1 MPPSFARLW
10 IVQAVSDFGTY
21 LTFVALPLI
30 AVVELDASAGEL
42 GLLVGAGTAPLA
54 FAWPLFGVLAD
65 RVDRRHIMLVT
76 YAGRVLLHAWVPVA
90 AVAGVLSMAQ
100 LVVAYFL
107 VSFLKVGF
115 DVAAPSLL
123 PALVGPDHLVLAN
136 SRLEATRSLAM
147 IIGPA
152 LGGAL
157 AEVIRPSGAVAVAAT
172 TYLAA
177 ALLVGTIPPLRSA
190 GGPPRAVDEAL
201 GRRGGAD
208 RARRRGVAREMWEG
222 VAAVW
227 RHPVLRPMAVS
238 SALLNAFY
246 ALRTP
251 LVAVYVVR
259 DLGFPPAAFGLVL
272 GAAGPGALLGSLA
285 AARVAARLGFG
296 RTMVAAAL
304 LAGAPVLLVPLAT
317 GRGPGS
323 LGLLAGSAL
332 LVGFGMQVYN
342 VTLIAGRQAITPDHL
357 IGRVT
362 ASFRWAA
369 WAAAPL
375 AAAAGGPLSGALG
388 VRGAI
393 AVAGAGLLLP
403 AARLLASPVRRTAAL
418 SAR

>member
-10 IVQAVSDFGTY
+10 TGQAVSDFGTY
-21 LTFVALPLI
+21 LSFVALPLL
-30 AVVELDASAGEL
+30 AVVELDASAAEL

-65 RVDRRHIMLVT
+65 RADRRRIMLVT
-76 YAGRVLLHAWVPVA
+76 YAGRVLLYAWIALA
-90 AVAGVLSMAQ
+90 AVAGGLTVVQ

-123 PALVGPDHLVLAN
+123 PALVGPGHLVAAN

-152 LGGAL
+152 LGGVL
-157 AEVIRPSGAVAVAAT
+157 AEAVRPSGTMAVAAA

-177 ALLVGTIPPLRSA
+177 ALLVATIRPAA
-190 GGPPRAVDEAL
+190 GRPST
-201 GRRGGAD
+201 AD
-208 RARRRGVAREMWEG
+208 RAPDRRGAVRQMWDG
-222 VAAVW
+222 VTAVS

-238 SALLNAFY
+238 AALLNAFY

-251 LVAVYVVR
+251 LVALYVVR
-259 DLGFPPAAFGLVL
+259 DLGFSPAAFGLIL
-272 GAAGPGALLGSLA
+272 AAAGPGALLGSLA
-285 AARVAARLGFG
+285 AVRIAARLGFG
-296 RTMVAAAL
+296 RTVVGAAF
-304 LAGAPVLLVPLAT
+304 LAGAPVLLVPLVT
-317 GRGPGS
+317 GRGAGS

-357 IGRVT
+357 LGRVT

-369 WAAAPL
+369 WAVAPF
-375 AAAAGGPLSGALG
+375 AAAAGGPLSHLLG
-388 VRGAI
+388 VRGAL
-393 AVAGAGLLLP
+393 AVAGIGLLLP
-403 AARLLASPVRRTAAL
+403 AARLAASPVRRTTTL
-418 SAR
+418 SAAP

>member
-10 IVQAVSDFGTY
+10 TGQAVSDFGTY
-21 LTFVALPLI
+21 LSFVALPLI
-30 AVVELDASAGEL
+30 AVVELDASAAEL

-54 FAWPLFGVLAD
+54 FAWPIFGVLAD
-65 RVDRRHIMLVT
+65 RADRRRIMLVT
-76 YAGRVLLHAWVPVA
+76 YAGRVLLYAWIPLA
-90 AVAGVLSMAQ
+90 ALIGVLTVVQ

-123 PALVGPDHLVLAN
+123 PALVGPDHLVAAN

-147 IIGPA
+147 ITGPA

-157 AEVIRPSGAVAVAAT
+157 AEAVRPSGTMAVAAV

-177 ALLVGTIPPLRSA
+177 AVLVATIRPA
-190 GGPPRAVDEAL
+190 AIGPSTAAPAP
-201 GRRGGAD
+201 
-208 RARRRGVAREMWEG
+208 RRRGAVREMWDG
-222 VAAVW
+222 VAAVS

-238 SALLNAFY
+238 AALLNAFY

-251 LVAVYVVR
+251 LVALYVVR
-259 DLGFPPAAFGLVL
+259 DLGFAPAAFGLIL

-285 AARVAARLGFG
+285 AVRIAARLGFG
-296 RTMVAAAL
+296 RTVVGGAF
-304 LAGAPVLLVPLAT
+304 LAGAPVLLVPLVT
-317 GRGPGS
+317 GRGAGS

-332 LVGFGMQVYN
+332 VVGFGMQVYN

-357 IGRVT
+357 LGRVT

-369 WAAAPL
+369 WAVAPF
-375 AAAAGGPLSGALG
+375 AAAAGGPLSHVLG
-388 VRGAI
+388 VRGAL
-393 AVAGAGLLLP
+393 AVAGVGLLLP
-403 AARLLASPVRRTAAL
+403 AARLAASPVRRTTTL
-418 SAR
+418 SAAP